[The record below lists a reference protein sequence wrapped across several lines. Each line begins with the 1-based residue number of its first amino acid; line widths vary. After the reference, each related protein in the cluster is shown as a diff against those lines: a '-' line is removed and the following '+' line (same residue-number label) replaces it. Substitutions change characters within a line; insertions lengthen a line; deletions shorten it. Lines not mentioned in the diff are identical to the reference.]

1 VAARAGIVV
10 TGTEV
15 LTGRVRDRNGP
26 WLSDRLL
33 ELGVEL
39 AHITICG
46 DRPEDMTAQL
56 AFMRDQGVDLIV
68 TSGGLGPTAD
78 DLTIEVVAEFTGR
91 PLFLDEALEER
102 IADILRPLME
112 RFRHLDFDAIR
123 VANRKQAMVPEG
135 AHVIDPAGTAPGLV
149 VPGKPT
155 IVVMP
160 GPPRELHA
168 MWPQAVETEA
178 FQEAV
183 GGRTRYQTQTLRL
196 FGIPESEIAETL
208 RAAEGSVEGFSELEI
223 TTCMRRAEI
232 EVVTRWEPEA
242 QAAWDAVR
250 GLISERHERTLFSED
265 GSTVDEQVAGLLAGR
280 WAAVAESCTGGLMAA
295 RLTERPGSSDY
306 FAGGVVS
313 YSNEAKAELLGVP
326 AALIEQHGAVSLE
339 VAEAMA
345 DGALARFEADT
356 AVAITGVAGPGG
368 GTEAKPVGYVCWAV
382 KLADGSK
389 LVRDAHL
396 PGDRAEVRDR
406 STTVGMH
413 LLRRVLRGEDFDLS
427 G

>member
-1 VAARAGIVV
+1 MAARAGIVV

-46 DRPEDMTAQL
+46 DRPGDMTAQL
-56 AFMRDQGVDLIV
+56 GFMREQGVDLVI

-78 DLTIEVVAEFTGR
+78 DLTIEMVAEFTGR
-91 PLFLDEALEER
+91 PLFLDEDLEER
-102 IADILRPLME
+102 ITEILRPLMK
-112 RFRHLDFDAIR
+112 RFQHLDFDAVR
-123 VANRKQAMVPEG
+123 AANRKQALVPEG
-135 AHVIDPAGTAPGLV
+135 AHVIYPAGTAPGLV
-149 VPGKPT
+149 VPGEPT
-155 IVVMP
+155 IVVLP

-178 FQEAV
+178 FQAAV
-183 GGRTRYQTQTLRL
+183 GARTTYEQQTLRL

-208 RAAEGSVEGFSELEI
+208 RVAEASVEGFDALEI
-223 TTCMRRAEI
+223 TTCLRRAEV
-232 EVVTRWEPEA
+232 EVVTRWEPAA
-242 QAAWDAVR
+242 QPAWEAVR
-250 GLISERHERTLFSED
+250 DLIAERHERSLFSVD
-265 GSTVDEQVAGLLAGR
+265 GSGVDDQVAELLAGR

-295 RLTERPGSSDY
+295 RLTERPGSSAY

-313 YSNEAKAELLGVP
+313 YSNEAKAELLGVDP
-326 AALIEQHGAVSLE
+326 GLIERHGAVSLE
-339 VAEAMA
+339 VAGAMA

-389 LVRDAHL
+389 LVRDVRL
-396 PGDRAEVRDR
+396 PGDRAEIRDR

-413 LLRRVLRGEDFDLS
+413 LLRRVLRGEDFEI
-427 G
+427 